1 MGLATEVSSASG
13 SPLPMAEA
21 AESIYADMVERHAE
35 LRGRDFSS
43 VYRYLERAAEEGRK
57 VHVGGAIEERLS

>member
-1 MGLATEVSSASG
+1 
-13 SPLPMAEA
+13 MAEA